1 MLSYQMLKGENPN
14 KDFKKSILT
23 HSVSAKSIFSIKD
36 YRKKYFNNDDN
47 NLNKFAKTQRKFSI
61 YTNSKIFKSPLD
73 YDKYKYFKKI
83 RNKEKSIHHSYINS
97 YHTKN
102 IRKKFN
108 ETYRNFYL
116 TNLKE
121 KYNDTLNMT
130 NNTTLNFK
138 KKIFKNRSNLSN
150 IIKENK
156 SNFDS
161 FSTSKT
167 QKRNFILGKIMDDFK
182 KPNTLVNYCNKIS
195 LMKKIEIENKNRII
209 ELIDN
214 RKKYKK
220 LLDNYYYTL
229 KRNKQIYLHHFDI
242 IYVKYIIYLEEI
254 IDNEK
259 MNLLKL
265 KEKKKQ
271 LSMKVSHLKNLIQKE
286 NENLDELIN
295 IRNFLIKVKEKQ
307 LEIPSLLKKIL
318 KIGKIEE
325 NEIKD
330 KKEFERYKSYLD
342 KSKLFFRDQDE
353 FFYILSDIENKNIK
367 LLIKY
372 QKINNSIEKLKSELE
387 ELKESEN
394 RINEI
399 LSNQMNNKEEIKNE
413 IFNEYNY
420 NYSQKNKLKKLSDN
434 DKEKNNHNNIHN
446 LKSIEDNK
454 YLMNLIK
461 YKNILSQYPIQYSY
475 LFIKLG
481 EGIQFFLKK
490 NILNF
495 ENLIT
500 IAKNKNELEKFLS
513 INELKEDNFSE
524 ITSKCIKLLFFY
536 EISVNKILE
545 KNKNY
550 LKDPILK
557 SKMEIIILKK
567 SYFLRKKNAKEQKIL
582 LEKKKIYE
590 IKKVIGRNNK
600 KRFKQFRKVNSL
612 DYFFNKVKSQKSKSI
627 DIKIKKINDSEIDIY
642 NEYLEY

>member
-1 MLSYQMLKGENPN
+1 MLSYKMLKGENPN
-14 KDFKKSILT
+14 KDFKKSMLT
-23 HSVSAKSIFSIKD
+23 YSVSAKSIFFFFF

-61 YTNSKIFKSPLD
+61 YTNSKIFKSHLD

-116 TNLKE
+116 TNLKD

-167 QKRNFILGKIMDDFK
+167 QKRNFILGKIMDDYK

-259 MNLLKL
+259 MNLLK
-265 KEKKKQ
+265 
-271 LSMKVSHLKNLIQKE
+271 
-286 NENLDELIN
+286 
-295 IRNFLIKVKEKQ
+295 
-307 LEIPSLLKKIL
+307 
-318 KIGKIEE
+318 
-325 NEIKD
+325 
-330 KKEFERYKSYLD
+330 
-342 KSKLFFRDQDE
+342 
-353 FFYILSDIENKNIK
+353 
-367 LLIKY
+367 
-372 QKINNSIEKLKSELE
+372 
-387 ELKESEN
+387 
-394 RINEI
+394 
-399 LSNQMNNKEEIKNE
+399 
-413 IFNEYNY
+413 
-420 NYSQKNKLKKLSDN
+420 
-434 DKEKNNHNNIHN
+434 
-446 LKSIEDNK
+446 
-454 YLMNLIK
+454 
-461 YKNILSQYPIQYSY
+461 
-475 LFIKLG
+475 
-481 EGIQFFLKK
+481 
-490 NILNF
+490 
-495 ENLIT
+495 
-500 IAKNKNELEKFLS
+500 
-513 INELKEDNFSE
+513 
-524 ITSKCIKLLFFY
+524 
-536 EISVNKILE
+536 
-545 KNKNY
+545 
-550 LKDPILK
+550 
-557 SKMEIIILKK
+557 
-567 SYFLRKKNAKEQKIL
+567 
-582 LEKKKIYE
+582 
-590 IKKVIGRNNK
+590 
-600 KRFKQFRKVNSL
+600 
-612 DYFFNKVKSQKSKSI
+612 
-627 DIKIKKINDSEIDIY
+627 
-642 NEYLEY
+642 

>member
-1 MLSYQMLKGENPN
+1 MLKGENPN

-23 HSVSAKSIFSIKD
+23 YSVSAKSIFSIKD

-73 YDKYKYFKKI
+73 YDNYKYFKKI
-83 RNKEKSIHHSYINS
+83 KNKEKSIHHSYINS

-116 TNLKE
+116 TNLKD

-138 KKIFKNRSNLSN
+138 KKISKNRSNLSN

-242 IYVKYIIYLEEI
+242 IYVKYIKYLEEI
-254 IDNEK
+254 LDNEK

-353 FFYILSDIENKNIK
+353 FFDIISDIENKNIK

-372 QKINNSIEKLKSELE
+372 QKINNSVEKLKSELE

-399 LSNQMNNKEEIKNE
+399 LLNQMNNKEEIKNE
-413 IFNEYNY
+413 IFNEYKY

-557 SKMEIIILKK
+557 NKMEIVILKK